1 VRKSTPPDSHGACRT
16 GAPDSW
22 HGTGDAHRE
31 FTRGLGVGSRHGAHS
46 QAPVQGRVAIAQ
58 RSDHDAESTST
69 RLRYLDGPTYEV
81 SLRGAAA
88 TPRDASERRLPH
100 T

>member
-1 VRKSTPPDSHGACRT
+1 MVHVGPGPR
-16 GAPDSW
+16 
-22 HGTGDAHRE
+22 
-31 FTRGLGVGSRHGAHS
+31 TRGTEPVTPTASSPEASLSASRHGAHS